1 MFIFINVYF
10 LFINVYFLFIV
21 KKLIFAKRNDE
32 KKIMNQPFK
41 IVPSCLE
48 LNMVKSNKV
57 PEFHKKYYFIN
68 IISGYI
74 LKYKYACDNEGKI
87 QFWTISSNMHH
98 VKIYWRPEKSIL
110 PDILIN
116 GIHIHIIRLK
126 YNILF
131 RAIIAFMKLKYRV
144 TRKLYTRK
152 SFLCSGIFRSYE
164 PVKHTILKYI

>member
-1 MFIFINVYF
+1 MIFE
-10 LFINVYFLFIV
+10 
-21 KKLIFAKRNDE
+21 KRND
-32 KKIMNQPFK
+32 KKKTMKHSFK

-57 PEFHKKYYFIN
+57 PEFHKKYYFKN
-68 IISGYI
+68 IIRRYI
-74 LKYKYACDNEGKI
+74 PKYKYVCDNQGKI
-87 QFWTISSNMHH
+87 QFWTISSNMNY
-98 VKIYWRPEKSIL
+98 VKTYWRTEKSNL

-131 RAIIAFMKLKYRV
+131 RGIIAFMKLKYRV
-144 TRKLYTRK
+144 RQKLYTRK